1 MSIISFTSILG
12 VPVGIASVSF
22 TLIFS
27 LTTGIIKKLLSI
39 TRNKAKNHVGILMLA
54 KIKLHSIETLVP
66 QALIDMEINH
76 EEFVTI
82 LKETDKYE
90 KTKENL
96 KNVSE
101 NMILNNV
108 NPKKVTSL

>member
-1 MSIISFTSILG
+1 
-12 VPVGIASVSF
+12 
-22 TLIFS
+22 
-27 LTTGIIKKLLSI
+27 
-39 TRNKAKNHVGILMLA
+39 
-54 KIKLHSIETLVP
+54 
-66 QALIDMEINH
+66 MEINH
-76 EEFVTI
+76 GNNGNKSWRI
-82 LKETDKYE
+82 CYDLKERDKYE

>member
-1 MSIISFTSILG
+1 M
-12 VPVGIASVSF
+12 
-22 TLIFS
+22 
-27 LTTGIIKKLLSI
+27 
-39 TRNKAKNHVGILMLA
+39 KNHVGILMLA
-54 KIKLHSIETLVP
+54 KIKLHSIETLVS